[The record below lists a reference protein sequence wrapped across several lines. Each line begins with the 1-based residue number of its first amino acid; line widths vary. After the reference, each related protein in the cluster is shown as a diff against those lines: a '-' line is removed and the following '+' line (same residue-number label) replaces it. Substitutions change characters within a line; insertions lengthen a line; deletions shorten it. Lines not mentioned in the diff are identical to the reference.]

1 MSRPLLQGMGPIPRT
16 DRDGRRRGRAGGH
29 DAIRHVRG
37 GHLYGSAD
45 VSPKCSPGMG
55 PEGSGVADRHGST
68 THWLIVPEP
77 LERSLP
83 ANRRMFWVVIGLVVG
98 FAAGTVLGAIVL
110 VAGDYDPSVAAGVGT
125 DIGRTAMQ
133 LISRVEF
140 DDRRIPIGLIAL
152 LQLPLWIGLL
162 GAPVMA
168 AREGMAWRRDLRW
181 SMKAVDVPMGIASG
195 LALQLV
201 LVPLLYVPIFWLFGE
216 QDVEEAARSLVGR
229 ADGGFDV
236 MALVMVTVIGAPVV
250 EEIFFRGLLYG
261 ALG

>member
-1 MSRPLLQGMGPIPRT
+1 M
-16 DRDGRRRGRAGGH
+16 
-29 DAIRHVRG
+29 
-37 GHLYGSAD
+37 
-45 VSPKCSPGMG
+45 
-55 PEGSGVADRHGST
+55 
-68 THWLIVPEP
+68 
-77 LERSLP
+77 
-83 ANRRMFWVVIGLVVG
+83 VVG

-152 LQLPLWIGLL
+152 LQIPLWIGLL

-168 AREGMAWRRDLRW
+168 AREGMAWRSDLRW
-181 SMKAVDVPMGIASG
+181 SMRAVDVPMGIASG

-201 LVPLLYVPIFWLFGE
+201 LVPLLYVPIFWLFGD

-236 MALVMVTVIGAPVV
+236 MALVLVTVIGAPVV

-261 ALG
+261 ALADQHTRSLAIAMSATIFAATHLQFLQFPALLLVGVVHAMLMARTGRIGTAIWSHVAFNGVTVYVLLTG

>member
-1 MSRPLLQGMGPIPRT
+1 
-16 DRDGRRRGRAGGH
+16 
-29 DAIRHVRG
+29 
-37 GHLYGSAD
+37 
-45 VSPKCSPGMG
+45 
-55 PEGSGVADRHGST
+55 
-68 THWLIVPEP
+68 
-77 LERSLP
+77 
-83 ANRRMFWVVIGLVVG
+83 MFWVVIGLVVG

-152 LQLPLWIGLL
+152 LQIPLWIGLL

-168 AREGMAWRRDLRW
+168 AREGMAWRSDLRW
-181 SMKAVDVPMGIASG
+181 SMRAVDVPMGIASG

-201 LVPLLYVPIFWLFGE
+201 LVPLLYVPIFWLFGD

-236 MALVMVTVIGAPVV
+236 MALVLVTVIGAPVV

-261 ALG
+261 ALADQHTRSLAIAMSATIFAATHLQFLQFPALLLVGVVHAMLMARTGRIGTAIWSHVAFNGVTVYVLLTG